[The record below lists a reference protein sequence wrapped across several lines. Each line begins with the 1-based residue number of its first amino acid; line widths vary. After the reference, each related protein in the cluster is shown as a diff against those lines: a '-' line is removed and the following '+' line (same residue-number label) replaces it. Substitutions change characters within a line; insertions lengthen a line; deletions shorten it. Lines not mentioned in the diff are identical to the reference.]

1 MLAEAARACHA
12 VVMSR
17 LLLNLRHVP
26 EDEAD
31 DVRALLDQHG
41 FAYFETPPNRWGISV
56 GGIWLRDDGDLE
68 AAQAVLARYQA
79 ERAERARAAYAAE
92 RRAGRAETLLQRL
105 RRDPLRGL
113 VLLGAIA
120 LVLYLTLMPFL
131 TLGG

>member
-1 MLAEAARACHA
+1 MA
-12 VVMSR
+12 R

-31 DVRALLDQHG
+31 DIRALLDRHG

-56 GGIWLRDDGDLE
+56 GGIWLRDEEDFE
-68 AAQAVLARYQA
+68 AVQTVLARYQA
-79 ERAERARAAYAAE
+79 ERAERARAAYAAD

-105 RRDPLRGL
+105 RRDPLRSL
-113 VLLGAIA
+113 ALLAAVA